1 MTFPKITDGA
11 WVAQEFVS
19 LIMLDPHTMSS
30 LVRVDLM
37 RFNRVIGWFHI
48 LLCSHSMFY
57 TVILAF

>member
-11 WVAQEFVS
+11 WVAQEFLS

-37 RFNRVIGWFHI
+37 RFNRVIGWFH
-48 LLCSHSMFY
+48 LCLFY
-57 TVILAF
+57 VLYSITYMSI